1 MFPEYLK
8 DEEYRI
14 YARRFAKAVEDNV
27 EISEI
32 ASRLLKDSFRAALD
46 KVKKVATK
54 AIRDQTVS
62 VLRR

>member
-1 MFPEYLK
+1 VFPEYLK